1 MQKMQS
7 ILSEKEQTMRIVFDG
22 LELIGAVFVIIY
34 VVAVIKGSR
43 R

>member
-1 MQKMQS
+1 
-7 ILSEKEQTMRIVFDG
+7 MRIVFNG

-34 VVAVIKGSR
+34 VVALIKGSR